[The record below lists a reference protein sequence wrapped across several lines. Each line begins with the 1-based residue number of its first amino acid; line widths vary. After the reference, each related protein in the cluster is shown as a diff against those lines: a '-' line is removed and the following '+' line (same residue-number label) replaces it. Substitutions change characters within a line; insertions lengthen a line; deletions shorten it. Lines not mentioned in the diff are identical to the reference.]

1 MDNMNYLPVRFQ
13 LGGEFVH
20 HGETIDFMGGDEA
33 WSYIERKKVSVCEIV
48 ANLKRHMII
57 TDKDLAFL
65 HWLFPGKELVNSLRP
80 LYDDKECS
88 YMLECTTG
96 GAIAN
101 VYAEVVHE
109 NSEEEDDSDLENQ
122 VEEKEESGSEGD
134 DHVISIPIAISSP
147 SKDLERYISFKDWEG
162 DDLENLEEDEEAKQY
177 RRHVKMVK
185 KGIKGRED
193 IYEALVQARHQVPQ
207 LYVDEDLD
215 VGNDTPY
222 FDSSEEASYD
232 DDEGPEISGC
242 RRKSRF
248 PRFDDATPLPI
259 FQLP

>member
-1 MDNMNYLPVRFQ
+1 MERPLTSWVEMKPGHILKGKRFQ
-13 LGGEFVH
+13 
-20 HGETIDFMGGDEA
+20 
-33 WSYIERKKVSVCEIV
+33 Y
-48 ANLKRHMII
+48 
-57 TDKDLAFL
+57 
-65 HWLFPGKELVNSLRP
+65 
-80 LYDDKECS
+80 
-88 YMLECTTG
+88 CTTG

-109 NSEEEDDSDLENQ
+109 NSEEEDDSDLEYQ

-134 DHVISIPIAISSP
+134 DHVISTPIAISSP

-162 DDLENLEEDEEAKQY
+162 DDLENLEEDEEVKQY

-232 DDEGPEISGC
+232 DEEGPEISGC

-259 FQLP
+259 FQDILSFLKMRRGGSEPSVHGMVTPG